1 MNSSVQYSALT
12 RLLAHNNRAHDLGE
26 ILSRMPVVLGEEEAD
41 GMGSKGTDFNSAFN
55 PFQDLQE
62 EIDREVRASLVTC
75 WLAMPEPLED

>member
-1 MNSSVQYSALT
+1 MSSSVQYSALT
-12 RLLAHNNRAHDLGE
+12 RLLAHNNRVHDLRE
-26 ILSRMPVVLGEEEAD
+26 ILSRMPVVLGEEGRD
-41 GMGSKGTDFNSAFN
+41 GMGSKGTELN

>member
-1 MNSSVQYSALT
+1 MNNNVQYSALT
-12 RLLAHNNRAHDLGE
+12 RLLAHNNRIHDLGE

-41 GMGSKGTDFNSAFN
+41 GMGYKGTGFN

-75 WLAMPEPLED
+75 WLAMPEPLEE

>member
-12 RLLAHNNRAHDLGE
+12 RLLAHNNRIHDLRG
-26 ILSRMPVVLGEEEAD
+26 ILSRMPVVLGEEGRD
-41 GMGSKGTDFNSAFN
+41 GMGSKGTELN

-75 WLAMPEPLED
+75 WLAMPELLED

>member
-1 MNSSVQYSALT
+1 MSSSVQYSALT

-41 GMGSKGTDFNSAFN
+41 GMGSNGTELN

-75 WLAMPEPLED
+75 WLAMPEPLEE

>member
-12 RLLAHNNRAHDLGE
+12 RLLGHNNRAHDLGE
-26 ILSRMPVVLGEEEAD
+26 LLSRMPVVLGDGEGD
-41 GMGSKGTDFNSAFN
+41 GMGSKGTGCN

-75 WLAMPEPLED
+75 WLAMPEPLDR